1 MKYLFLLAVP
11 ALIFGHGG
19 EKHEE
24 KKVEVSHDKME
35 MKVESKEVFSEI
47 NNEYLKNIK
56 PIFEV
61 KCFDCHSD
69 KTNYPW
75 YFKLPLVSTMI
86 QKDIDEAKEHLDF
99 SNDYPFISH
108 DTPIKDLRSILKVFE
123 EKSMPPFKYT
133 IMHSESKILDEDIQ
147 KVRIWV
153 EESLKKLE
161 DKW

>member
-24 KKVEVSHDKME
+24 KKVEVKHEKME
-35 MKVESKEVFSEI
+35 MTIESKEVFSEI
-47 NNEYLKNIK
+47 NKEYLKNIK
-56 PIFEV
+56 PIFKN

-69 KTNYPW
+69 QTEYPW
-75 YFKLPLVSTMI
+75 YFKLPLVSAMI

-99 SNDYPFISH
+99 SKDYPFISH
-108 DTPIKDLRSILKVFE
+108 DTPIKDLKSILKVFE
-123 EKSMPPFKYT
+123 DKSMPPFKYT
-133 IMHSESKILDEDIQ
+133 IMHGET
-147 KVRIWV
+147 KVTDQDTEVIRAWV

-161 DKW
+161 TK